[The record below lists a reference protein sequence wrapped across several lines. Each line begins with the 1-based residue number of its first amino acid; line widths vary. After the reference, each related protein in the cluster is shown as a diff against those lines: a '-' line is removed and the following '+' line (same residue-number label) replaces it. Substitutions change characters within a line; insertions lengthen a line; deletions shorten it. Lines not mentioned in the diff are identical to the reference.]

1 MLDRLEKE
9 AMLELQLELAGLLA
23 ERTHLLDDQRSD
35 AVREWRRRLR
45 GQAAGSHEA
54 AAAATE
60 ESLDANRR
68 SLMRARASFLAGL
81 PSDER
86 SETVGVVW
94 ENAMLRAE
102 VEAGRQALTTLAD
115 QLDELA
121 HTMKEGSGASADSLV
136 GHAAELQK
144 AAAARAKEQGHAM
157 ERLGAWAKEEEPP
170 PSSAAAAGGAAG
182 GAPADGGK
190 GKGAGAKYHYLARL
204 VPELMRLSSASFAAT
219 VDESRALL
227 SRHKAE
233 REKLCGRMRLDAAA
247 EAPPHAATTAAT
259 AAATAA
265 TAAATAAAT
274 SSSPPPRTV
283 PPPGTRALLAPP
295 PPPPPVEAPVARRER
310 SLDRLQRWSRS
321 FVLGRRDSRGSRSSS
336 SRSPLADVRGG
347 HAAWGSPSTRADE
360 AESLRS
366 DAGDE
371 NVAPGA
377 RNHRGGPTT
386 RAAAAKAGERGA
398 GGASPSFLRRAIG
411 WGNRP
416 ASPAL

>member
-1 MLDRLEKE
+1 
-9 AMLELQLELAGLLA
+9 
-23 ERTHLLDDQRSD
+23 
-35 AVREWRRRLR
+35 
-45 GQAAGSHEA
+45 
-54 AAAATE
+54 
-60 ESLDANRR
+60 
-68 SLMRARASFLAGL
+68 
-81 PSDER
+81 
-86 SETVGVVW
+86 
-94 ENAMLRAE
+94 
-102 VEAGRQALTTLAD
+102 
-115 QLDELA
+115 
-121 HTMKEGSGASADSLV
+121 
-136 GHAAELQK
+136 
-144 AAAARAKEQGHAM
+144 
-157 ERLGAWAKEEEPP
+157 
-170 PSSAAAAGGAAG
+170 
-182 GAPADGGK
+182 
-190 GKGAGAKYHYLARL
+190 
-204 VPELMRLSSASFAAT
+204 MRLSSASFAAT

-274 SSSPPPRTV
+274 SSSPPPRTGAAAEA
-283 PPPGTRALLAPP
+283 PAHSSPPP